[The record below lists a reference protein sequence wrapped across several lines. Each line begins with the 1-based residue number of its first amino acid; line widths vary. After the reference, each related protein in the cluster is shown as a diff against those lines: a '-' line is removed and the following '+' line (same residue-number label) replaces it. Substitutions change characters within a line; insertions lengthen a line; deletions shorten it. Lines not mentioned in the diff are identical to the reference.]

1 MGHFSRQAE
10 PVEEYVSAL
19 VVARLSRPDARELL
33 TRRDS
38 PDVDQLQVE
47 AVGIRERLNALAVDF
62 ADDVLTASQ
71 LRAATERLRSRLS
84 DIEATIA
91 DAGRVDVLGD
101 LVSAENVAAVW
112 QNLTLERQR
121 AVIDTLMR
129 VTLHPPGRGVRT
141 FRPET
146 VGIEWVTDPT

>member
-71 LRAATERLRSRLS
+71 LRAATERPRSRLS
-84 DIEATIA
+84 AIEAT
-91 DAGRVDVLGD
+91 RSEEHT
-101 LVSAENVAAVW
+101 SAL
-112 QNLTLERQR
+112 QS
-121 AVIDTLMR
+121 LMR
-129 VTLHPPGRGVRT
+129 
-141 FRPET
+141 
-146 VGIEWVTDPT
+146 